1 MASKGIN
8 SVTIVGNLGDD
19 PKVFQT
25 ANGQVTSISVAT
37 SESWIDKNTQQKQ
50 EKTEWH
56 AISFMGKLAEIAG
69 QYLKKG
75 SQVYVS
81 GKLQTRKYQDK
92 NTGADKYS
100 TSIIV
105 DSFSGVLQMLGSKD
119 QSSNGQ
125 ATQQQPQPQQPPANF
140 QPQMGQPQQFSQA
153 PQGQGFNNDF
163 DDDIPFNGVTMR

>member
-37 SESWIDKNTQQKQ
+37 SESWKDKNTGQIQ

-56 AISFMGKLAEIAG
+56 SISFMGKLAEIAG

-75 SQVYVS
+75 SQVYVQ

-92 NTGADKYS
+92 QTGADKYS
-100 TSIIV
+100 TSII
-105 DSFSGVLQMLGSKD
+105 FLIIGH
-119 QSSNGQ
+119 
-125 ATQQQPQPQQPPANF
+125 
-140 QPQMGQPQQFSQA
+140 
-153 PQGQGFNNDF
+153 
-163 DDDIPFNGVTMR
+163 

>member
-25 ANGQVTSISVAT
+25 NGGQVTSISVAT
-37 SESWIDKNTQQKQ
+37 SESWKDKNTGQVQ

-56 AISFMGKLAEIAG
+56 SISFMGKLAEIAG
-69 QYLKKG
+69 QYLTKG
-75 SQVYVS
+75 SQVYVQ

-92 NTGADKYS
+92 QTGADKYS

-105 DSFSGVLQMLGSKD
+105 DSFSGVLQMLGSK
-119 QSSNGQ
+119 QGG
-125 ATQQQPQPQQPPANF
+125 QQQQQAPQQQYQQPAPKAPPANF
-140 QPQMGQPQQFSQA
+140 QPQMGQPQQQPAGDFD
-153 PQGQGFNNDF
+153 NNF
-163 DDDIPFNGVTMR
+163 DDDSPF